1 MKHTRCLLYHR
12 DCRLQVAFFARS
24 NGELNKPD
32 SQWHFFCWIFLSFR
46 LAAKNSEIQIGV
58 FPRWFEPLAS
68 QGVESR
74 SGSRKKRVT
83 FAIFFATKS
92 EKWHENWEIWT
103 ERDCIS
109 QRNMPVLVALCSASE
124 FVIFGF
130 FFADC
135 VSFFERTN
143 FSAPTFLVTSAKYG
157 SF

>member
-12 DCRLQVAFFARS
+12 DCRLQVSFFARS
-24 NGELNKPD
+24 HGELNKPN
-32 SQWHFFCWIFLSFR
+32 SKWHFFLLNFFSLFSTN
-46 LAAKNSEIQIGV
+46 KNSEIQIGV

-109 QRNMPVLVALCSASE
+109 RRNMPVLVALCSASE

-135 VSFFERTN
+135 VSFFREN
-143 FSAPTFLVTSAKYG
+143 EFSAF
-157 SF
+157 